1 MDPSTEQ
8 AIERVEP
15 AAAAPPVTRLDARL
29 RQVLGLIERYR
40 LVLAVFSF
48 CLGAASFF
56 LMQHRAHLA
65 QWIALLLALNWGLI
79 VSENTIGQWLARFRW
94 ARFSPLAL
102 RYGMQAVH
110 QQTFFF
116 ALPFL
121 FSSTTWLSGQGA
133 FTGLAVLAALCTM
146 WDPLYYGVIAPRPGL
161 HLALHAFAMY
171 LAMLIV
177 PTLLW
182 HLTTTQSLAL
192 ASATMGVLAL
202 PSLARL
208 IPRRSAGG
216 WVLLLGAAAG
226 LGLLSWL
233 LRGWV
238 PPATLRLSQAV
249 ISASINAE
257 TREPGA
263 PLKHIAED
271 ALRSDGV
278 CAFTAIRAPRGL
290 QEQVFHR
297 WLHAGKEQARV
308 RLEINGGRE
317 QGYRAWSCM
326 KTFPQDVDGRWAVQV
341 VTDAGQMIGV
351 MRFKVE
357 PAAAP
362 AASHD

>member
-1 MDPSTEQ
+1 MEPGIEP
-8 AIERVEP
+8 AIAQTEP
-15 AAAAPPVTRLDARL
+15 AAAAPPATALDARL
-29 RQVLGLIERYR
+29 RQALALIERYR
-40 LVLAVFSF
+40 LVLAGFSF
-48 CLGAASFF
+48 CLGGASFF

-79 VSENTIGQWLARFRW
+79 VSENTIGQWLARYRW
-94 ARFSPLAL
+94 ARFSPLVL

-121 FSSTTWLSGQGA
+121 FSSTTWLSSQGL
-133 FTGLAVLAALCTM
+133 FTGLAAAAALCTM

-177 PTLLW
+177 PTLVW
-182 HLTTTQSLAL
+182 HLTTGQSLAL
-192 ASATMGVLAL
+192 ASATMGLLAL

-208 IPRRSAGG
+208 IARRSAGG

-238 PPATLRLSQAV
+238 PPATLRLSRAV
-249 ISASINAE
+249 VTASVNAE
-257 TREPGA
+257 MREPGA
-263 PLKHIAED
+263 PLEHIAAD
-271 ALRSDGV
+271 ALRRDGI

-290 QEQVFHR
+290 QERVFHR
-297 WLHAGKEQARV
+297 WLHGGREVARV
-308 RLEINGGRE
+308 PLEISGGRE
-317 QGYRAWSCM
+317 QGYRAWTCL
-326 KTFPQDVDGRWAVQV
+326 KNFPQDVDGRWSVQV
-341 VTDAGQMIGV
+341 VTDAGQMIGM
-351 MRFKVE
+351 MRFRVE
-357 PAAAP
+357 AAQ
-362 AASHD
+362 

>member
-1 MDPSTEQ
+1 MEPGIEQ
-8 AIERVEP
+8 AAAQP
-15 AAAAPPVTRLDARL
+15 APAPTPANLLDPPLRRLLAL
-29 RQVLGLIERYR
+29 VERYR
-40 LVLAVFSF
+40 LLFAVFSF
-48 CLGAASFF
+48 SLGAASFF
-56 LMQHRAHLA
+56 LMQHREHLA

-79 VSENTIGQWLARFRW
+79 VSENTLGQWLARFRW
-94 ARFSPLAL
+94 ARFSPMVL

-121 FSSTTWLSGQGA
+121 FSSTTWLSGQGL
-133 FTGLAVLAALCTM
+133 FTGLAVAAALCSM

-192 ASATMGVLAL
+192 ASVTMGLLSL

-208 IPRRSAGG
+208 IPRRSARG
-216 WVLLLGAAAG
+216 WALLLGAAAG

-238 PPATLRLSQAV
+238 PPATLRLSEAV
-249 ISASINAE
+249 ITASVNAE
-257 TREPGA
+257 TRDPGA
-263 PLKHIAED
+263 AVKHIGEE
-271 ALRSDGV
+271 ALRSDGL

-297 WLHAGKEQARV
+297 WMHQGKEEARV
-308 RLEINGGRE
+308 PLEISGGRKD
-317 QGYRAWSCM
+317 GYRAWSCM
-326 KTFPQDVDGRWAVQV
+326 KDFPAEIDGRWAVQV
-341 VTDAGQMIGV
+341 VTGAGQMIGV
-351 MRFKVE
+351 LRFKVD
-357 PAAAP
+357 PSAT
-362 AASHD
+362 SK